1 MPAQL
6 GKPALLAATY
16 KGDAGAIAAAA
27 MGELEAT
34 LVDSLS
40 QLERFSPGAPDARG
54 AGPVGADW
62 AHVYL
67 SVLPTLPVR
76 AKALSPPSN
85 PGPFCPLPGDRT
97 YT

>member
-1 MPAQL
+1 
-6 GKPALLAATY
+6 
-16 KGDAGAIAAAA
+16 

-40 QLERFSPGAPDARG
+40 QLERFSPGAPGDARA
-54 AGPVGADW
+54 AGPVGAPDW

-76 AKALSPPSN
+76 APLQGFPGFCGKQRMQTGRTCTRACCRRARARCRARPSMH
-85 PGPFCPLPGDRT
+85 
-97 YT
+97 